1 MTSEWMELSKIR
13 TQISNRCRA
22 PSSSASAISSCW
34 NAQPGPRYRGPTTSF
49 HLNFPKHRAPTRL
62 AIVPPSPR
70 TPKSSIPSFRTKSS
84 THIDLSP
91 RAACMILTFEGKQS
105 EKSGAG
111 ARICRGTILRVWQAN
126 NAKDAPGLIPK
137 LLQLNYHGGLHLM
150 GEQ

>member
-1 MTSEWMELSKIR
+1 MTSQWMELSKIR
-13 TQISNRCRA
+13 AQISNRRRA
-22 PSSSASAISSCW
+22 PSSSASAISSCR
-34 NAQPGPRYRGPTTSF
+34 NAQPGPRYRGSTSF
-49 HLNFPKHRAPTRL
+49 HLNFPKHCAPTRL

-70 TPKSSIPSFRTKSS
+70 TPKSSIPSFRTASS

-111 ARICRGTILRVWQAN
+111 ARICRGTILRVWYAN

-137 LLQLNYHGGLHLM
+137 LLQLNYHSGLHLM
-150 GEQ
+150 GER